1 MQLTPNFHLS
11 EFTTSQTAARRGI
24 DNTPTPQV
32 LENLQY
38 TAEQLELVRTLLTAP
53 LLISSGYRSPELNR
67 AVGGAMSSQHQLGE
81 AADFTAPRFGTP
93 HQIVE
98 AIKNSD
104 VDFDQVI
111 LEFDRWVHI
120 SFKKSGNRRQAL
132 VIDGSG
138 TRLLG

>member
-24 DNTPTPQV
+24 PNTPTAQV
-32 LENLQY
+32 LESLQH
-38 TAEQLELVRTLLTAP
+38 TAEQLEAVRALLAAP

-67 AVGGAMSSQHQLGE
+67 AVGGAMSSQHMLGE
-81 AADFTAPRFGTP
+81 AVDFTAPRFGTP
-93 HQIVE
+93 EEIVD
-98 AIKNSD
+98 AIKASD
-104 VDFDQVI
+104 IDFDQVI

-120 SFKKSGNRRQAL
+120 SFKRGGNRKQAL
-132 VIDGSG
+132 VIDGRG